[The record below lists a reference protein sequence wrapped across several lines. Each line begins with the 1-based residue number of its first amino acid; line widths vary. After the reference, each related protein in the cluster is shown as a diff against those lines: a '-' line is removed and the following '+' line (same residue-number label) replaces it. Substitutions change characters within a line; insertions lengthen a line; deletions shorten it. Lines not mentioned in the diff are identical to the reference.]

1 MIKAG
6 IYHTPDVPYAYA
18 LDENTLY
25 LKIQTAKEDIKNVT
39 VYYKDRHQ
47 YEKPFQ
53 QVLMNRIL
61 GSEIFDYYEVELVNV
76 DKKFRYFFELI
87 DEEGN
92 SFYYNERGIMDEKP
106 DVPQTF
112 QFPYLCPG
120 DLYQQVEWV
129 KDGVMYQIF
138 PDRFCNGNH
147 NNDPEGVKPWGEK
160 VVGNHDFFG
169 GDLKGITKQLD
180 YLKELG
186 VTIIYTTPIFQS
198 CSNHKYNTKD
208 YYEIDPQFGTKE
220 ELRELIEEAHKRGI
234 RFVLDGVF
242 NHSGDDFFAFKDIMN
257 KGEKSA
263 YKDWYYIESYPI
275 NQRELNYVT
284 FYDRYG
290 NMPKLNMSNP
300 DTVQYFLDVASYWLR
315 EFHIDGFRLDVCD
328 EIDHGFLKKFYE
340 RVKKVNPEAIVIGE
354 IMHMGNSFCRGDEL
368 DSTMNY
374 PFRESV
380 LEFFALRKMSAEN
393 FVETLAIRQHSL
405 RKDLHK
411 QMLNLLDSHDTARFV
426 TDAFGQ
432 KRRLEL
438 ATVFQYTYLGIPYI
452 YYGDE
457 VGLEGGNDPDCRRCM
472 IWDKEEQDTK
482 LFEHFKWLASIRRE
496 HKEFV
501 DGEFNTLLA
510 KQQFLVYERVLK
522 QEKSIVF
529 LNNSEEEKL
538 IYQLEEGTYCNLR
551 NGEVIEGGKELIVE
565 SMDFMVLY
573 ALKDL

>member
-1 MIKAG
+1 MIKQG
-6 IYHTPDVPYAYA
+6 IYHIPDAPFAYA
-18 LDENTLY
+18 VGVNTLY
-25 LKIQTAKEDIKNVT
+25 LKIQTAKEDIQYVN

-53 QVLMNRIL
+53 QASMNRIQ
-61 GSEIFDYYEVELVNV
+61 GSDVFDFYEVDLNNV

-87 DEEGN
+87 DYEGN
-92 SFYYNERGIMDEKP
+92 CFYYNERGIINEKP
-106 DVPQTF
+106 DVPQSF

-120 DLYQQVEWV
+120 DFYHPVDWA

-147 NNDPEGVKPWGEK
+147 NNDPVGIRPWGEQ

-220 ELRELIEEAHKRGI
+220 ELRELIDEAHKRGI

-242 NHSGDDFFAFKDIMN
+242 NHSGDDFFAFKDVLE
-257 KGEKSA
+257 KGESSK
-263 YKDWYYIESYPI
+263 YKDWFYINSYPVD
-275 NQRELNYVT
+275 QRNLNYVT

-290 NMPKLNMSNP
+290 AMPKLNMSNP
-300 DTVQYFLDVASYWLR
+300 ETANYFLDMASYWLR

-328 EIDHGFLKKFYE
+328 EIDHSFLKKFYE

-354 IMHMGNSFCRGDEL
+354 IMHMGNSFCKGDEL

-374 PFRESV
+374 PFREAV

-393 FVETLAIRQHSL
+393 FIESLAIRQHSL
-405 RKDLHK
+405 RKDIHK

-426 TDAFGQ
+426 TDASGQ
-432 KRRLEL
+432 KGRLKL

-472 IWDKEEQDTK
+472 IWEEERQDQN
-482 LFEHFKWLASIRRE
+482 LFEHFKWLAKVRRE

-501 DGEFNTLLA
+501 DGEFHTLLA
-510 KQQFLVYERVLK
+510 KEQFLVYERVLG
-522 QEKSIVF
+522 QERSIV
-529 LNNSEEEKL
+529 LINNSENEKL
-538 IYQLEEGTYCNLR
+538 SYQLPKGTYENLLTGVVMEADR
-551 NGEVIEGGKELIVE
+551 ELTVE
-565 SMDFMVLY
+565 PMDFVILHMQN
-573 ALKDL
+573 

>member
-6 IYHTPDVPYAYA
+6 IYHTPEVPYAYA
-18 LDENTLY
+18 VNANTLY
-25 LKIQTAKEDIKNVT
+25 LKIQTAKGDIKYVY
-39 VYYKDRHQ
+39 VYYKDRHH

-53 QVLMNRIL
+53 RIAMNKIQ
-61 GSEIFDYYEVELVNV
+61 GSDIFDYHEVELVNI

-87 DEEGN
+87 DHEGKCY
-92 SFYYNERGIMDEKP
+92 YYNERGVINEKP

-120 DLYQQVEWV
+120 DLYKQVEWV

-147 NNDPEGVKPWGEK
+147 NNDPGGVKPWGEE

-180 YLKELG
+180 YLQELG

-198 CSNHKYNTKD
+198 SSNHKYNTKD

-220 ELRELIEEAHKRGI
+220 ELRELVEEAHKRDI

-242 NHSGDDFFAFKDIMN
+242 NHSGDDFFAFKDVMN
-257 KGEKSA
+257 KGEKSV
-263 YKDWYYIESYPI
+263 YKDWFYIDSYPV

-328 EIDHGFLKKFYE
+328 EIDHSFLKKFYE
-340 RVKKVNPEAIVIGE
+340 HVKKVNPDAIVIGE
-354 IMHMGNSFCRGDEL
+354 IMHMGNSFCKGDEL

-374 PFRESV
+374 PFREAL

-393 FVETLAIRQHSL
+393 FSGALAIRQHSL
-405 RKDLHK
+405 RKDIHK
-411 QMLNLLDSHDTARFV
+411 QMLNLLDSHDTARFI
-426 TDAFGQ
+426 TDASDQ
-432 KRRLEL
+432 KKRLVL
-438 ATVFQYTYLGIPYI
+438 ASVFQFTYLGVPYI

-472 IWDKEEQDTK
+472 IWDKQEQDRK
-482 LFEHFKWLASIRRE
+482 LFNHFKWLAKIRRE
-496 HKEFV
+496 HKELV
-501 DGEFNTLLA
+501 DGDFNILLA
-510 KQQFLVYERVLK
+510 EQQFLVYERVLK
-522 QEKSIVF
+522 QERSLI
-529 LNNSEEEKL
+529 LINNSDNEKL
-538 IYQLEEGTYCNLR
+538 TYKLEEGTFHNLL
-551 NGEVIEGGKELIVE
+551 NGKIIEGAKELKIE
-565 SMDFMVLY
+565 PMDYIILY
-573 ALKDL
+573 TQNTI